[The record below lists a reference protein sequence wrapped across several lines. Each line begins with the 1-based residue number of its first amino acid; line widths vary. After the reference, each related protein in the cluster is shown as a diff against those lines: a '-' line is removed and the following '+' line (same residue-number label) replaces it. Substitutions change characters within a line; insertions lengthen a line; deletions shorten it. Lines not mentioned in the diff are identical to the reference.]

1 MLVAS
6 TNRRPRIPNYFARLL
21 SATAEVTNRSSPT
34 RDKIIATVNSFYPR
48 RVAMLAPYSH
58 GPVSVCLSGAHRYCV
73 ETDER
78 TELVFG
84 IEASFDLSYSLLLLR
99 KVGHLQR

>member
-48 RVAMLAPYSH
+48 RIAMLAPYSH
-58 GPVSVCLSGAHRYCV
+58 GPVSVCLSVCESQV
-73 ETDER
+73 EVILKRLNTGPHEQNH
-78 TELVFG
+78 TIAQGL
-84 IEASFDLSYSLLLLR
+84 
-99 KVGHLQR
+99 